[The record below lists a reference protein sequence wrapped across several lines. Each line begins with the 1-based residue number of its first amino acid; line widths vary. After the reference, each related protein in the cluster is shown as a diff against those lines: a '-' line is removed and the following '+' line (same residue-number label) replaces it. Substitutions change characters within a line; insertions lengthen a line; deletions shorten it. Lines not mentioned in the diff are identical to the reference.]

1 MAVLQKLILMY
12 LLLINSAYAAEG
24 MPQFNAKTFPSQ
36 LFWLVISFLVLY
48 FFITFLVLPRI
59 RENIR
64 LRKNKVLNDIDRAE
78 NLKKDI
84 EEMILE
90 YDGKISEAKD
100 QVSKMI
106 KKSILKSTEDFK
118 RQVTIVKKQIDNK
131 HIEVEKNIGNYKNKI
146 EKDMLDSTASISS
159 QIIKKIID
167 KNVPNE
173 EIKSLLIKNNY
184 SDGV

>member
-64 LRKNKVLNDIDRAE
+64 LRKNKISNDIERAE
-78 NLKKDI
+78 NLRDQTEKILTEYNKKI
-84 EEMILE
+84 EV
-90 YDGKISEAKD
+90 AKT
-100 QVSKMI
+100 KAKNLI
-106 KKSILKSTEDFK
+106 KNSAKKADEDLNIQMAGF
-118 RQVTIVKKQIDNK
+118 KKQIDKKLSATELQLN
-131 HIEVEKNIGNYKNKI
+131 EYKKESLKKLSESSSNV
-146 EKDMLDSTASISS
+146 ASV
-159 QIIKKIID
+159 IIKKIFSNNLED
-167 KNVPNE
+167 KRIAE
-173 EIKSLLIKNNY
+173 LITSKKELT
-184 SDGV
+184 